1 MIHIY
6 TYIKVLLKTNFP
18 AFLFLLTWL
27 LACLAY
33 AYQHLILVTGNVTV
47 SEIQSRAESLSDVTF
62 AMVRGEEQSVLI
74 GNRLL

>member
-47 SEIQSRAESLSDVTF
+47 SEIQRESLSDVTF